1 MHGPAGILLHKAANS
16 KSLQEVKRMRVA
28 IIGAGI
34 SGLSLAYYLQRQGIA
49 YDLFEAGSEVG
60 GNMRTLQKN
69 GYTFEL
75 GPNTLQ
81 MNEDLLQLIT
91 ELKLETELL
100 PLTPRNNKR
109 YVLHDGQ
116 LHAVPSCPKSFL
128 SNGLFSKEDKYR
140 ILQERK
146 QPPAEVENETVSD
159 FFERRFGVKQM
170 DFLAAPLI
178 SGLYGGDPR
187 QLLVNKAHPELKE
200 LEAAYGSVLEGMV
213 QRKKRGVFQRAFSF
227 RNGMSTLPQAIA
239 DKLISLHL
247 DHKVEYISR
256 IRGKYII
263 SCNTNGDHDNEEY
276 DKLVLALP
284 AHQAAELIE
293 FTYPGLSA
301 ALQNIKYPPMAVVH
315 TVYNRAEVG
324 HPLQGFG
331 ALHPWEE
338 QSYTSGSIWTSSLF
352 ENRCRPHEVLLTSYI
367 SGDRLNGQAPL
378 DEAALLRQVHQE
390 LSETYQIKA
399 LAPVY
404 QHLHLWCNAMPQFDL
419 YIEDA
424 HQMAEVLEDDGLF
437 IAANWYAGVSVPAC
451 VREAKTIAAKINTDT
466 VSRSIAE

>member
-1 MHGPAGILLHKAANS
+1 
-16 KSLQEVKRMRVA
+16 MRVA

-34 SGLSLAYYLQRQGIA
+34 SGLSLAYYLQRQGVA

-60 GNMRTLQKN
+60 GNMRTLRKN

-81 MNEDLLQLIT
+81 MNEELLQLIT

-109 YVLHDGQ
+109 YVLHKGK
-116 LHAVPSCPKSFL
+116 LHPVPSSPKCFL
-128 SNGLFSKEDKYR
+128 ANDIFSKEDKYR

-146 QPPAEVENETVSD
+146 QPPAEVENETISD

-170 DFLAAPLI
+170 DYLAAPMI

-200 LEAAYGSVLEGMV
+200 LETAYGSVLEGMV

-227 RNGMSTLPQAIA
+227 RNGMSTLPEAIA

-247 DHKVEYISR
+247 DHKVEFITR
-256 IRGKYII
+256 IKGKYII
-263 SCNTNGDHDNEEY
+263 SCASNGDHDNEEY

-293 FTYPGLSA
+293 FTYPGMAA
-301 ALQNIKYPPMAVVH
+301 ALQNINYPPMAVVH

-338 QSYTSGSIWTSSLF
+338 QSFTSGSIWTSSLF
-352 ENRCRPHEVLLTSYI
+352 EGRCRPHEVMLTSFV
-367 SGDRLNGQAPL
+367 GGTRFA
-378 DEAALLRQVHQE
+378 EHALLNERSLLEQVHRE
-390 LSETYQIKA
+390 LCETYQIKA

-404 QHLHLWCNAMPQFDL
+404 QHVHLWPHAMPQFDL
-419 YIEDA
+419 YIKDA
-424 HQMAEVLEDDGLF
+424 HHMAEVLEQDGLF
-437 IAANWYAGVSVPAC
+437 ISANWYAGVSVPGC
-451 VREAKTIAAKINTDT
+451 VREAKAIATKINPRA

>member
-1 MHGPAGILLHKAANS
+1 MSWQQYCCTKAQITRAYR
-16 KSLQEVKRMRVA
+16 QEKMRVA

-34 SGLSLAYYLQRQGIA
+34 SGLSLAYYLQRQGVA

-60 GNMRTLQKN
+60 GNMRTLHKN

-81 MNEDLLQLIT
+81 MNEELLQLIT
-91 ELKLETELL
+91 ELKLETELQ
-100 PLTPRNNKR
+100 PLTPHNNKR
-109 YVLHDGQ
+109 YVLHEGR
-116 LHAVPSCPKSFL
+116 LHPVPSCPQSFL
-128 SNGLFSKEDKYR
+128 ANDLFSKEDKYR

-170 DFLAAPLI
+170 DYLAAPLI

-187 QLLVNKAHPELKE
+187 QLLVNKAHPELKG
-200 LEAAYGSVLEGMV
+200 LETEYGSVLEGMV
-213 QRKKRGVFQRAFSF
+213 QKKKRGVFQRAFSF

-247 DHKVEYISR
+247 DHKVEFITR
-256 IRGKYII
+256 IKGKYII
-263 SCNTNGDHDNEEY
+263 SCAANGDHDNEEY
-276 DKLVLALP
+276 DILVLALP

-293 FTYPGLSA
+293 FTYPGMSA
-301 ALQNIKYPPMAVVH
+301 ALQNINYPPMAVVH

-324 HPLQGFG
+324 HPLKGFG

-338 QSYTSGSIWTSSLF
+338 QSFTSGSIWTSSLF
-352 ENRCRPHEVLLTSYI
+352 ENRCRPHEVMITSYV
-367 SGDRLNGQAPL
+367 GGTRFAGHTQL
-378 DEAALLRQVHQE
+378 DERALLEQVHQE
-390 LSETYQIKA
+390 LRETYQIKA

-404 QHLHLWCNAMPQFDL
+404 QHLHLWPHALPQFDL

-424 HQMAEVLEDDGLF
+424 HHMAEVLEQDGLF
-437 IAANWYAGVSVPAC
+437 ISANWYAGVSVPDC
-451 VREAKTIAAKINTDT
+451 VSEAKAIATKINTRPS
-466 VSRSIAE
+466 SRSIA